1 MPTDQLLASLARVEW
16 IASSPLCTIANRY
29 ILRLRACHYSEHTI
43 RTYLIACAHFSYWVT
58 GLDLDLDHINAE
70 LVTRYLQQHL
80 PVCNCPPPR
89 KTAIADSRAALRQL
103 IPLIPQPSYGAEK
116 VVTTPIQRELIA
128 YHHYLAGN
136 CGLAANTCHQRER
149 LICCFLESYYDA
161 NQTLVRLPNRHELLH
176 FVAEWAQHWT
186 PSSLNVVKGSLRSY
200 LRFRALSG
208 DQTQSLAASLPRIAN
223 WTRATLPKAMTEP
236 QLHAFLGAFDRN
248 NPVGKR
254 DYAIARCLADLG
266 LRGQE
271 VCHLQL
277 EALDWRNSTLE
288 IAYGKGRRT
297 HRLPLPTLT
306 GEAIADYLSHG
317 RPTVSLRTVFVRH
330 RAPLGIPLSV
340 PAIRSA
346 MGRAFARCG
355 LSDLFCSTHV
365 LRHTTAVRLQKSG
378 ASLKEI
384 ADLLGH
390 KNLDTTSRYARVDL
404 EGLRSVAMPWPEV
417 LS

>member
-1 MPTDQLLASLARVEW
+1 MPTDPLLASIARVEW
-16 IASSPLCTIANRY
+16 IASSPLCIIAHRY
-29 ILRLRACHYSEHTI
+29 ILRLRAHHYSEHTI
-43 RTYLIACAHFSYWVT
+43 RGYLMACAHFGYWVT
-58 GLDLDLDHINAE
+58 SLDLDLDDINE
-70 LVTRYLQQHL
+70 DLITRYLQQHL

-103 IPLIPQPSYGAEK
+103 IPLIPQSSTGAQEF
-116 VVTTPIQRELIA
+116 TSPIQRELAA
-128 YHHYLAGN
+128 YHHYLAGG
-136 CGLAANTCHQRER
+136 CGLAANTCYQRVS
-149 LICCFLESYYDA
+149 LISCFLESYSDVSP
-161 NQTLVRLPNRHELLH
+161 TPVRLPNQQELRR
-176 FVAEWAQHWT
+176 FVAERAQHWK
-186 PSSLNVVKGSLRSY
+186 PSSLSVVKVSLRSY

-223 WTRATLPKAMTEP
+223 WTRGTLPKALTEP
-236 QLHAFLGAFDRN
+236 QLRAFLGAFDRN

-254 DYAIARCLADLG
+254 DYAIARCLADLA

-277 EALDWRNSTLE
+277 GALDWRNGTLE

-297 HRLPLPTLT
+297 HRLPLPAQT
-306 GEAIADYLSHG
+306 GEAIADYLSYG
-317 RPTVSLRTVFVRH
+317 RPTVSHRAVFVRH
-330 RAPLGIPLSV
+330 RAPLDTPLSV

-346 MGRAFARCG
+346 MDRAFARCG
-355 LSDLFCSTHV
+355 LADQFCSTHV
-365 LRHTTAVRLQKSG
+365 LRHTTAVRLQKAG

-404 EGLRSVAMPWPEV
+404 EGLRTVAMPWPEV
-417 LS
+417 LA